1 MTAFPFVK
9 WVGGKRQLLNKIRSY
24 YPFQQYPNINKYA
37 EPFVGGAVLFNVL
50 NITYLINHFFRQSLL
65 HEGLVLYPLFLK
77 FLQF

>member
-37 EPFVGGAVLFNVL
+37 EPFVGGGAVLFDIL
-50 NITYLINHFFRQSLL
+50 NTFPLKEVYISDLNADLILT
-65 HEGLVLYPLFLK
+65 
-77 FLQF
+77 